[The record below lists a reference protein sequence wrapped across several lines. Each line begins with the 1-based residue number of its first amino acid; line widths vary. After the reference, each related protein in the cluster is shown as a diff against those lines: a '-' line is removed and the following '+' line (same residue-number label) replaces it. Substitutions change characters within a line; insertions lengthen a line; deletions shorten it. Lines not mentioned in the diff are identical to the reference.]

1 MPDLRPAVLLDV
13 DGTLLDTNYLHV
25 LAWWQAFEDTG
36 RGPVATSE
44 LASESVSQRPRE
56 ALDRAQ
62 RGSA

>member
-36 RGPVATSE
+36 HGRCDERIHRAIGIPS
-44 LASESVSQRPRE
+44 E
-56 ALDRAQ
+56 ALVHQ
-62 RGSA
+62 